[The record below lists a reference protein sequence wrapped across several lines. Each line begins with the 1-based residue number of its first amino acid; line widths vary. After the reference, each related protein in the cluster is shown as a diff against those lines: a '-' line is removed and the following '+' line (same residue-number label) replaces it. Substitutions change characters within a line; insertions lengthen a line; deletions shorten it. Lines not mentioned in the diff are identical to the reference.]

1 MATEINKNVTYPTQ
15 TDLFKRQR
23 MGTNSVVKI
32 ALSDKINL
40 FVNAV
45 KEKHL

>member
-1 MATEINKNVTYPTQ
+1 MATEINKNVTYSNY
-15 TDLFKRQR
+15 TDMYRRQR
-23 MGTNSVVKI
+23 INTNSVVKT

>member
-1 MATEINKNVTYPTQ
+1 MYKREKIN
-15 TDLFKRQR
+15 
-23 MGTNSVVKI
+23 TNSVVKT
-32 ALSDKINL
+32 ALLDKINL

>member
-1 MATEINKNVTYPTQ
+1 MATEINKNITYSDYTE
-15 TDLFKRQR
+15 LFKRQR
-23 MGTNSVVKI
+23 INTNSVVKSAI
-32 ALSDKINL
+32 SDKINL

>member
-1 MATEINKNVTYPTQ
+1 MATEINKNITYPNH

-23 MGTNSVVKI
+23 IGTNYVVKT

>member
-1 MATEINKNVTYPTQ
+1 MATEINKNVTYTDYA
-15 TDLFKRQR
+15 DLFKRQR
-23 MGTNSVVKI
+23 LNTNSVVKS
-32 ALSDKINL
+32 ALSGKINL

>member
-1 MATEINKNVTYPTQ
+1 MATEINKNIAY
-15 TDLFKRQR
+15 TDYTELFKRQR
-23 MGTNSVVKI
+23 INTNSVVKSAI
-32 ALSDKINL
+32 SDKINL

>member
-1 MATEINKNVTYPTQ
+1 MATENNKNVTY
-15 TDLFKRQR
+15 TDYTELFKRQR
-23 MGTNSVVKI
+23 LNTNSAVKS
-32 ALSDKINL
+32 ALSAKINL

>member
-1 MATEINKNVTYPTQ
+1 MATEINKNVTYTNF

-23 MGTNSVVKI
+23 INTSSSVKT
-32 ALSDKINL
+32 ALLQKINT
-40 FVNAV
+40 FVDAV

>member
-1 MATEINKNVTYPTQ
+1 MATEINKNVTYTNY

-23 MGTNSVVKI
+23 LNTNSVVKSV
-32 ALSDKINL
+32 LSDKINL

>member
-1 MATEINKNVTYPTQ
+1 MATEINKNVTYPSYS
-15 TDLFKRQR
+15 DIYRRQR
-23 MGTNSVVKI
+23 INTNSVVKN
-32 ALSDKINL
+32 ALSTKINL

>member
-1 MATEINKNVTYPTQ
+1 MATEINKNISY
-15 TDLFKRQR
+15 TDYTELFKRQR
-23 MGTNSVVKI
+23 INTNSVVKSAI
-32 ALSDKINL
+32 SDKINL

>member
-1 MATEINKNVTYPTQ
+1 MATENNKNVVYPNYK
-15 TDLFKRQR
+15 DLYKRQR
-23 MGTNSVVKI
+23 INTNSVVKT

-40 FVNAV
+40 FVNAI

>member
-1 MATEINKNVTYPTQ
+1 MATEINKNITY
-15 TDLFKRQR
+15 TDYTELYKRQR
-23 MGTNSVVKI
+23 INKNSVVKSTI
-32 ALSDKINL
+32 SDKINL

>member
-1 MATEINKNVTYPTQ
+1 MATEINKNITYSNHK
-15 TDLFKRQR
+15 DLFKRQR
-23 MGTNSVVKI
+23 INTNPIVKTS
-32 ALSDKINL
+32 LSDKINL

>member
-1 MATEINKNVTYPTQ
+1 MATEINKNIAYPNN

-23 MGTNSVVKI
+23 MCTTSVVKT